1 MIWDVLA
8 MMIRTALLGW
18 FLILGLLILFRIF
31 SGEIATSGLVRHA
44 GEDGFGFHRLQLVA
58 VTLLFAAGYVVAA
71 LRQPPGMGMPD
82 ISTPLLAALLGSH
95 AAYLGGK
102 LLRQ

>member
-1 MIWDVLA
+1 MIWDVVA
-8 MMIRTALLGW
+8 IMIRTALLGW

-44 GEDGFGFHRLQLVA
+44 GEDSFGFHRLQLVA